1 MPHKNDS
8 TPNQHPKGQKDKG
21 QRKKLSPSQESLE
34 PAAFP
39 GPVPYTMME
48 RFYRYLYYLGIQL
61 LRMKHRRMRKI
72 SYKWNSFARSVKKD
86 FFHLWRELRLAL
98 WSGWRNLTSPL
109 REMRLHY
116 RELVEELQQEEK
128 HGSQT
133 GRLRFRIAWFLICRF
148 AAAFR
153 WLFHWIAPIAA
164 CIGVYLLAKSYAGQT
179 YILRLE
185 YNGEE
190 IGYISDESIFNQAKN
205 AMKGRLAGETDA
217 APADILPHYELIPR
231 KGEPLLSV
239 DRLTDIL
246 IRSSGNELVEA
257 DGLYLETSAG
267 SNRMELLGAVTDG
280 AELLHY
286 LDSFKE
292 QFRTTTM
299 RDARIEFLKK
309 IQLKPGLYPV
319 SAVRPVGELKAL
331 LSEEERGEAYY
342 TVVAGDTPLRI
353 AEKNGISVADLQA
366 MNPQVNLEVSL
377 FPGDEL
383 LVSRSVPK
391 LGVKITA
398 TERYRE
404 SIEFEIQQETVPSQ
418 NVGWTNLKQEGREG
432 IREYTAEVVYV
443 DGQETERNVVDR
455 KVIREPVPQIL
466 QVGGNRP
473 LQVVPK
479 TSSGTLPSGTFA
491 WPTSGGRIGPG
502 FMGYYGHTGSDISF
516 SGCYGTPVYASA
528 AGTVVKVQYGTTGY
542 GYHIVVDHGGGIQTL
557 YAHCSELYVSVGQQ
571 VSQGQQI
578 GAIGRTGNATGP
590 HLHFEVRNNG
600 TAVDAARYLYN

>member
-1 MPHKNDS
+1 M
-8 TPNQHPKGQKDKG
+8 
-21 QRKKLSPSQESLE
+21 
-34 PAAFP
+34 
-39 GPVPYTMME
+39 
-48 RFYRYLYYLGIQL
+48 
-61 LRMKHRRMRKI
+61 
-72 SYKWNSFARSVKKD
+72 
-86 FFHLWRELRLAL
+86 
-98 WSGWRNLTSPL
+98 
-109 REMRLHY
+109 
-116 RELVEELQQEEK
+116 
-128 HGSQT
+128 
-133 GRLRFRIAWFLICRF
+133 
-148 AAAFR
+148 
-153 WLFHWIAPIAA
+153 
-164 CIGVYLLAKSYAGQT
+164 
-179 YILRLE
+179 
-185 YNGEE
+185 
-190 IGYISDESIFNQAKN
+190 
-205 AMKGRLAGETDA
+205 
-217 APADILPHYELIPR
+217 
-231 KGEPLLSV
+231 
-239 DRLTDIL
+239 
-246 IRSSGNELVEA
+246 
-257 DGLYLETSAG
+257 
-267 SNRMELLGAVTDG
+267 
-280 AELLHY
+280 
-286 LDSFKE
+286 
-292 QFRTTTM
+292 
-299 RDARIEFLKK
+299 
-309 IQLKPGLYPV
+309 
-319 SAVRPVGELKAL
+319 GELKAL
-331 LSEEERGEAYY
+331 LSEEEWGEAYY

-418 NVGWTNLKQEGREG
+418 NVGWT
-432 IREYTAEVVYV
+432 
-443 DGQETERNVVDR
+443 RNVVDR

-479 TSSGTLPSGTFA
+479 TSSSTLPSGTFA